1 MRGSIIIKKK
11 KECHVSSVFLGISYT
26 FVSGVHC
33 VDLEYV
39 RTSHLF
45 SAFFATCCFSSHFN
59 YPVCVCV
66 CACVK
71 RFSRCTTMKTLL
83 KTRSSGYLF
92 SIHLFRCQ
100 ALLIVGYWSQMLASN
115 KCEKKTTSDK
125 RKLTHRNA
133 GDIFICHNNI
143 GAVRSSM
150 FDIFHVRHS
159 HVDRIQILYCNM
171 GISIV
176 FWYIDSICE
185 NSSQCIKRPG
195 NSFYSI
201 SKAYG

>member
-1 MRGSIIIKKK
+1 MFRQSFSVSLIPLSVEFIAQTWNTCEPHIYFQHSLRHVVFLHTSII
-11 KECHVSSVFLGISYT
+11 L
-26 FVSGVHC
+26 
-33 VDLEYV
+33 
-39 RTSHLF
+39 
-45 SAFFATCCFSSHFN
+45 
-59 YPVCVCV
+59 CV
-66 CACVK
+66 CACVQ
-71 RFSRCTTMKTLL
+71 RFSLCTTMKTLL

-133 GDIFICHNNI
+133 RDIFICHNNI

-159 HVDRIQILYCNM
+159 HVDRIQIQYCNM

>member
-1 MRGSIIIKKK
+1 MA
-11 KECHVSSVFLGISYT
+11 CFVSLSRYLLYLWSSLRRLGIRANLT
-26 FVSGVHC
+26 FIFSILC
-33 VDLEYV
+33 DM
-39 RTSHLF
+39 LF
-45 SAFFATCCFSSHFN
+45 FFALQTS
-59 YPVCVCV
+59 CVCV

-83 KTRSSGYLF
+83 QTRSSGYLF

-133 GDIFICHNNI
+133 GYIFICHNNI

-159 HVDRIQILYCNM
+159 HVDRIQIQYCNM

-185 NSSQCIKRPG
+185 NSSQYQKTWELIL
-195 NSFYSI
+195 FHF
-201 SKAYG
+201 